1 MGVVD
6 TLTEIDRL
14 YGGIDCTYVESHVDP
29 VLDLTVN
36 TVRNSW
42 ILEYLELVF

>member
-14 YGGIDCTYVESHVDP
+14 YVRRFRVDP
-29 VLDLTVN
+29 VLDLTGDFDLG
-36 TVRNSW
+36 SK
-42 ILEYLELVF
+42 LYLLGLVF